1 MAAIPWNPETTAVV
15 CVECQNGVLGPNSV
29 LPALAA
35 DSSEL
40 VSSVSRLLD
49 SARQFG
55 VRVVHA
61 TYEGS
66 LGGRPTGTA
75 RLWRALGPATADWAP
90 GSASTT
96 VLPELLAP
104 TDVVLPRHHG
114 LFPTLDSELLPVL
127 KGWDVRTIV
136 LAGVSLNLAITHT
149 AGHVTQA
156 GFDLVVPRDAVGG
169 TPREY
174 AKQVLDNTIAVLGR
188 LTTVDQ
194 LIGEWTA
201 GTEGGATGDKAQK
214 AQYG

>member
-1 MAAIPWNPETTAVV
+1 MAPTPWDPETTAVI
-15 CVECQNGVLGPNSV
+15 CVECQNGVLGPESV

-35 DSSEL
+35 DSAEL
-40 VSSVSRLLD
+40 VSSVGRLLD
-49 SARQFG
+49 SARRFG
-55 VRVVHA
+55 ARVVHA
-61 TYEGS
+61 TYEGD

-75 RLWRALGPATADWAP
+75 RIWRALGPATAQWAP

-104 TDVVLPRHHG
+104 TDLVLARHHG

-127 KGWDVRTIV
+127 KGFGVSTIV

-149 AGHVTQA
+149 AGHLTQA

-169 TPREY
+169 TPKEY

-188 LTTVDQ
+188 LTTIDE
-194 LIGEWTA
+194 LIGEWTSVRF
-201 GTEGGATGDKAQK
+201 DR
-214 AQYG
+214 